1 MRYLTALHEPYFW
14 ALTALVAACLAAA
27 WGLLLWS
34 ASRGR
39 RVEDLRRLFWSWVV
53 LAGVLT
59 PAVLVGGEVFALV
72 LVPAAILACREFA
85 RATGLYEDWVFT
97 ALVYLAILGVN
108 AVAVIPN
115 ANAYDFF
122 MATPIYAI
130 ALFCVLPVMRN
141 RSEGMLQLVALAV
154 MGFVYFGFF
163 LAHLSLLAGCPD
175 PHVSRYLL
183 FVVYGAASAGLA
195 GRLVH
200 RWLGRHPMLTRI
212 SKDTSWEGAGAA
224 CGWAFLWC
232 FTLGWWTF
240 PGHPSAWLIL
250 LVCGVLFG
258 PVNLLGELAL
268 RYIERD
274 FGVKP
279 EYEGLDFSPSLT
291 LDHLH
296 RLLFTAPLFF
306 RLLHWFLPELLMPA
320 G

>member
-1 MRYLTALHEPYFW
+1 MHYLTAPQDPYFW
-14 ALTALVAACLAAA
+14 VLTALVSGCLAVA
-27 WGLLLWS
+27 WGVLIWVVP
-34 ASRGR
+34 RGR
-39 RVEDLRRLFWSWVV
+39 LVDDLRKLFWSWVV

-59 PAVLVGGEVFALV
+59 PAVLVGGAVFALV
-72 LVPAAILACREFA
+72 LASAAILACREFA
-85 RATGLYEDWVFT
+85 RATGLYEDWFFT
-97 ALVYLAILGVN
+97 GLVYLAILGVN
-108 AVAVIPN
+108 AVAMIPN
-115 ANAYDFF
+115 GYDPF

-130 ALFCVLPVMRN
+130 ALFCVLPVVRN
-141 RSEGMLQLVALAV
+141 RSEGMLQLVALSV

-163 LAHLSLLAGCPD
+163 LAHLSLLAASSD

-183 FVVYGAASAGLA
+183 FVIYGAASAGLA

-200 RWLGRHPMLTRI
+200 RWYGKHPMLTRI

-224 CGWAFLWC
+224 SGWAFLWC

-240 PGHPSAWLIL
+240 SAHDSAWIIL
-250 LVCGVLFG
+250 LVSGVLFG

-279 EYEGLDFSPSLT
+279 QYEGVDFSPSLT

-306 RLLHWFLPELLMPA
+306 RLLHWFLPELLKPT